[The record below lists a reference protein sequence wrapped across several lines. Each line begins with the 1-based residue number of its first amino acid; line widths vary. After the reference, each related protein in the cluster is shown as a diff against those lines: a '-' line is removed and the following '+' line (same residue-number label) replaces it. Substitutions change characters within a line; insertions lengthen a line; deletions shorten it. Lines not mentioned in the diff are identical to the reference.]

1 MKKLFSYIL
10 VLLLIAFVGYQ
21 SVYFK
26 KLSTLDLGQAGKFD
40 AIAHAQKLWSGQLTN
55 KLDSAIAF
63 PDLAAA
69 LQQNPEAAFEQHAH
83 AMAIGNYRYS
93 LVRVNGRIS
102 QSGADEMIIDVPHA
116 DSLLHFRLATE
127 YVYGNAIRDASG
139 LLDIRDFSS
148 TADLN
153 TISEEMNRMVR
164 TTVLPPFKQ
173 QVKQGDSIEVTG
185 AVEFNKAHVRIS
197 DLELIPVRIKI
208 IP

>member
-116 DSLLHFRLATE
+116 DSLLQFRLATE

>member
-1 MKKLFSYIL
+1 MKKIVSYVL
-10 VLLLIAFVGYQ
+10 VLLMIAFVGYQ
-21 SVYFK
+21 SVYIK
-26 KLSTLDLGQAGKFD
+26 KLSTLDRGQEGKFD
-40 AIAHAQKLWSGQLTN
+40 AKAYAQKLWAGQLTPR
-55 KLDSAIAF
+55 LDSAIAF

-69 LQQNPEAAFEQHAH
+69 IQQDPEAAFDQHTH
-83 AMAIGNYRYS
+83 AMAIGNYRYG
-93 LVRVNGRIS
+93 LVRVNGRVS

-116 DSLLHFRLATE
+116 DSILHFRLATE

-164 TTVLPPFKQ
+164 TTVLPSFKQ
-173 QVKQGDSIEVTG
+173 KVKQGDSIEVTG
-185 AVEFNKAHVRIS
+185 AVEFNKAHVRIN

>member
-153 TISEEMNRMVR
+153 MISEEMNRMVR

>member
-26 KLSTLDLGQAGKFD
+26 KLSTLDRGQAGKFD

-173 QVKQGDSIEVTG
+173 RVKQGDSIEVTG

>member
-1 MKKLFSYIL
+1 MKKIVRYIL
-10 VLLLIAFVGYQ
+10 VLLLIAFVGYK
-21 SVYFK
+21 SVYVK
-26 KLSTLDLGQAGKFD
+26 KLSTLDRGQEGKFD
-40 AIAHAQKLWSGQLTN
+40 AIAHTQKLWSERLTP

-63 PDLAAA
+63 PELAAA
-69 LQQNPEAAFEQHAH
+69 IQQNPEAAFEQHAH

-102 QSGADEMIIDVPHA
+102 QSGTDEMIIDVPHA

-139 LLDIRDFSS
+139 LLDIREFSS

-153 TISEEMNRMVR
+153 TISEEMNRIVR
-164 TTVLPPFKQ
+164 TTILPPFKK

-185 AVEFNKAHVRIS
+185 AVEFNKAHVRIN